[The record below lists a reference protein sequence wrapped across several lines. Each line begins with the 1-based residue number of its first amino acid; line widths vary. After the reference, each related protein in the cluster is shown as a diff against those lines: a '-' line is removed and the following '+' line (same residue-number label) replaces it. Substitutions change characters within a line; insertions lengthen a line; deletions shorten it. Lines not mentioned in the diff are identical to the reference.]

1 MQGLDIMTLDK
12 AKAKRNVEK
21 SIRSLKSIYDRRPNA
36 LLLRIFMDAK
46 SDEIV
51 AVFSDGPR
59 FDASQLTEYL
69 SRISP
74 INLSKWNTI
83 K

>member
-1 MQGLDIMTLDK
+1 
-12 AKAKRNVEK
+12 
-21 SIRSLKSIYDRRPNA
+21 
-36 LLLRIFMDAK
+36 MDAK

>member
-1 MQGLDIMTLDK
+1 MKKFVEASFKVDVAGL
-12 AKAKRNVEK
+12 
-21 SIRSLKSIYDRRPNA
+21 PP
-36 LLLRIFMDAK
+36 IFMDAK